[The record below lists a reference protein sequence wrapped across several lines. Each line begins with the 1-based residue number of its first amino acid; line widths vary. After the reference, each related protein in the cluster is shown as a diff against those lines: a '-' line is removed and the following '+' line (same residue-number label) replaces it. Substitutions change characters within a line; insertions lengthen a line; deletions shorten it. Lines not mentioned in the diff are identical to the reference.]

1 MHSLELVSIDKA
13 NAEMIEYA
21 VHENTHIL
29 DKSLAEIKFPNDVL
43 INAIIRNDEL
53 ITPSGDTKIEAGDIL
68 YILASRK
75 SKKEL
80 IQLLKKNKKAS
91 SFNQFSHS

>member
-1 MHSLELVSIDKA
+1 MKSVKIYISDKP
-13 NAEMIEYA
+13 
-21 VHENTHIL
+21 
-29 DKSLAEIKFPNDVL
+29 LAEIEFPNDVL
-43 INAIIRNDEL
+43 VNAIIRNDEL

-80 IQLLKKNKKAS
+80 IQLLKKNNEAS
-91 SFNQFSHS
+91 SFS